1 MVMQIFD
8 TLDIS
13 STGLSAQRRKL
24 TAIASNLANVDTTRT
39 DEGGPYKR
47 RRVVMLEAPKL
58 SKFSV
63 LLDQEGNRLRRT
75 DGKHLSEAEP
85 RPGEFFLGSGV
96 MSQEV
101 REEPLKPR
109 MVYDPNHPDARED
122 GMVLYPDV
130 NTITEMVDMIA
141 ASRAYE
147 ANITVMNAAKDMANR
162 ALDI

>member
-1 MVMQIFD
+1 MQIFD

-58 SKFSV
+58 SKFSL

-75 DGKHLSEAEP
+75 DSKHFSESEP

-101 REEPLKPR
+101 REEPVKPR

>member
-1 MVMQIFD
+1 MQIFD

-13 STGLSAQRRKL
+13 GSGLSAQRRKL

-39 DEGGPYKR
+39 DTGGPYKR

-58 SKFSV
+58 SKFST
-63 LLDQEGNRLRRT
+63 LLDAEQNRLRQTRQRHRA
-75 DGKHLSEAEP
+75 GGEP
-85 RPGEFFLGSGV
+85 PPGEIRLGAGV
-96 MSQEV
+96 QTQEV

-122 GMVLYPDV
+122 GMVLYPDINV
-130 NTITEMVDMIA
+130 ITEMVDMIA

-147 ANITVMNAAKDMANR
+147 ANVTAMNAAKDMINR
-162 ALDI
+162 SLEI

>member
-1 MVMQIFD
+1 MQIFD

-75 DGKHLSEAEP
+75 DSKHLSEAEP

-96 MSQEV
+96 MSQEI
-101 REEPLKPR
+101 REEPVKPR

>member
-1 MVMQIFD
+1 MQIFD
-8 TLDIS
+8 VLDIS
-13 STGLSAQRRKL
+13 SSGLSAQRRKL

-47 RRVVMLEAPKL
+47 RRVVMLEAPKMT
-58 SKFSV
+58 KFST
-63 LLDQEGNRLRRT
+63 LLDQAENRLRVT
-75 DGKHLSEAEP
+75 DLRHRPEGEP
-85 RPGEFFLGSGV
+85 RPGEFFVGSGV
-96 MSQEV
+96 LSQEV
-101 REEPLKPR
+101 REESVKPR